1 MAIRSR
7 DPNARNAWC
16 LCVRSIVSCI
26 LYSCILMC
34 VKGLLILNGIFMRT
48 FLLKVFFFLLA
59 AIVCYWLY
67 AAILIPHFSFSAC
80 HFIPTCFIFHKFLA
94 GLIHLIRAQYSSPNF
109 LFLALSCSFLSL
121 SLSLALSCSLL
132 LSHSLSLALSLSL
145 SLYLP
150 FTFAFSIRSTFSLDA
165 FRYISSTFSVTIVC
179 ISRCHSS
186 RNFLLQLYSRFLL

>member
-1 MAIRSR
+1 MTLFIVLSMAIRSR

-48 FLLKVFFFLLA
+48 FLLKVFFFRLA

-109 LFLALSCSFLSL
+109 LSLVLSL
-121 SLSLALSCSLL
+121 SLSLL
-132 LSHSLSLALSLSL
+132 LSLSRCLSISLSLLHFQFVRHFLWML
-145 SLYLP
+145 
-150 FTFAFSIRSTFSLDA
+150 FVTFLQR
-165 FRYISSTFSVTIVC
+165 FR
-179 ISRCHSS
+179 
-186 RNFLLQLYSRFLL
+186 